1 MCLFSR
7 SDCGGLVRQNPDA
20 FRSCYE
26 GSTMTLLETANRA
39 MRRILEA
46 QGVQSEVHRVRGHDV
61 HAYRLEGQGL
71 GPPLLL
77 VHGLGSSAN
86 AYWRTLKPLA
96 LHFRRIWALD
106 VPGNGFSPTP
116 SSGPLPWRAQL
127 DTVRSFLEDVIREP
141 VFLIGNS
148 LGGAMSLYL
157 AHETPAAV
165 RALGLISPAG
175 AKLEDR
181 RFRELVSSFDVNTL
195 AEARAMTRRLFARP
209 PLPLLLLA
217 GEMRNLYANPTV
229 KSLIREVQPAD
240 AVTEAML
247 QGLPMPTLLIWG
259 TKEKLLPPEGLAYF
273 RAHLPKHAEIHEVE
287 GFGHM
292 PQMENPRPLVRRIID
307 FARSRSLAG

>member
-1 MCLFSR
+1 
-7 SDCGGLVRQNPDA
+7 
-20 FRSCYE
+20 
-26 GSTMTLLETANRA
+26 MTLLETANKA
-39 MRRILEA
+39 MRRILTA
-46 QGVQSEVHRVRGHDV
+46 QGVQSEVRMVRGHEV
-61 HAYRLEGQGL
+61 HSYRLEGQGL

-96 LHFRRIWALD
+96 HHFRRIWAVD

-116 SSGPLPWRAQL
+116 ARGPLPWREQL
-127 DTVRSFLEDVIREP
+127 ATVRAFLEDVVKEP

-157 AHETPAAV
+157 AHETPDAV

-175 AKLEDR
+175 ARLEDA
-181 RFRELVSSFDVNTL
+181 RFKALVQSFDVTTL
-195 AEARAMTRRLFARP
+195 AEARDMTRRLFARP

-229 KSLIREVQPAD
+229 KRLIREVQPAD

-247 QGLPMPTLLIWG
+247 QGLAMPTLLIWG
-259 TKEKLLPPEGLAYF
+259 KQEKLLPREGLAYF

-292 PQMENPRPLVRRIID
+292 PQMENPRPLVRHLID
-307 FARSRSLAG
+307 FARARSLAG